1 MIKIG
6 HNNQARA
13 LPRPA
18 VWPLL
23 VSLVG
28 LLCLRRRRAFQ
39 WVIKFN

>member
-1 MIKIG
+1 MIQIG
-6 HNNQARA
+6 HNNQARS
-13 LPRPA
+13 LQRTA

-28 LLCLRRRRAFQ
+28 LLCLRRRHAFQ